1 MSLSP
6 IDWLFIVWYLIL
18 AIGIG
23 IYYSRKAG
31 RSLSDFFISGRNLP
45 WWIIGTS
52 MVATS
57 FAADTPL
64 AVTGIVIKDGISG
77 NWFWWNFLFGGTLTV
92 FFFSHLS
99 TMC

>member
-1 MSLSP
+1 MSLSL

-18 AIGIG
+18 ALAIG

-64 AVTGIVIKDGISG
+64 AVTGIVIKEGISG
-77 NWFWWNFLFGGTLTV
+77 N
-92 FFFSHLS
+92 
-99 TMC
+99 